1 MGLWFLFFSTLAD
14 FLKEA
19 ILNDNAFWVGGEKLK
34 TQNFFQFIQNKNTHR
49 IMKI

>member
-1 MGLWFLFFSTLAD
+1 MTMHLSQ
-14 FLKEA
+14 
-19 ILNDNAFWVGGEKLK
+19 GEEKKLK